1 MNCTPSIGSEENPNI
16 YIMSELPTFA
26 QIDFI
31 DESFLA
37 IWTKLQFD
45 ASISAYDH
53 RYSEGFGA
61 SGKVK
66 ISLYSN
72 TVHPDLVVKHNFVLD
87 FQRCI
92 STSLYTKCLNNYN
105 VVVNT
110 LFCTQFLDVY
120 FCIIFWLFLKFINLT
135 RLQFEG
141 LQELTKINRIWS
153 NVHFCLSNGS
163 SDFRRSSNL
172 NDSNSSPHKTD

>member
-1 MNCTPSIGSEENPNI
+1 MSSNNKIG
-16 YIMSELPTFA
+16 

-66 ISLYSN
+66 ISLYSY

-87 FQRCI
+87 FLRCI
-92 STSLYTKCLNNYN
+92 STSLYTKCLDNYFL
-105 VVVNT
+105 VVNT
-110 LFCTQFLDVY
+110 LFCTRFLKVY
-120 FCIIFWLFLKFINLT
+120 FNII
-135 RLQFEG
+135 
-141 LQELTKINRIWS
+141 
-153 NVHFCLSNGS
+153 V
-163 SDFRRSSNL
+163 
-172 NDSNSSPHKTD
+172 